1 MRLQQQVE
9 ALAHAYTRK
18 GGKTN
23 RRQQAA
29 RMVAFAAHAE
39 GLGATDIGQ
48 LGSKQVIAYWRALRA
63 QGLSER
69 TMYAHWLAL
78 RELWRLAGKSG
89 DPPRPRQPTAAEP
102 PIDRSHRM

>member
-9 ALAHAYTRK
+9 ALAHSYTRK
-18 GGKTN
+18 GGKDN

-48 LGSKQVIAYWRALRA
+48 LGSKQVVDYWRSLRA

-69 TMYAHWLAL
+69 TQYAHWLAL
-78 RELWRLAGKSG
+78 RELWRLAGKPG
-89 DPPRPRQPTAAEP
+89 EPPKPRAPIAAAEP
-102 PIDRSHRM
+102 PIDR